1 SKAYTLPV
9 FYEQLKRSHFID
21 LFLKE
26 PQKTHWKIKSKPGFV
41 DLNTGQGTLSKTHSM
56 ERLHVSIDWKK
67 WQNNSAPEQAS
78 FTIQIGKE
86 NYPITLELK
95 SLDLPTNTADHLFIA
110 DNGVVVM
117 YGENYTR
124 KTSTS
129 AFHWEEISG
138 LGHSG
143 AVMQASPA
151 QGMPIDTLQL
161 AETAPVLSYDIFIEE
176 LPKQQSS
183 LILNALPTHPI
194 TNQHSVRMGVQWN
207 NGPME
212 IIDFRT

>member
-1 SKAYTLPV
+1 
-9 FYEQLKRSHFID
+9 
-21 LFLKE
+21 
-26 PQKTHWKIKSKPGFV
+26 
-41 DLNTGQGTLSKTHSM
+41 
-56 ERLHVSIDWKK
+56 
-67 WQNNSAPEQAS
+67 
-78 FTIQIGKE
+78 
-86 NYPITLELK
+86 
-95 SLDLPTNTADHLFIA
+95 IA

-129 AFHWEEISG
+129 AFHWKEISG
-138 LGHSG
+138 LVHSG

-161 AETAPVLSYDIFIEE
+161 AETAPVLSYDVFIEG

-183 LILNALPTHPI
+183 LILSALPTHPI

-207 NGPME
+207 NDPVE
-212 IIDFRT
+212 IIDFRTYGRSQQWKQNVLKNIATVEVPIAIKNKGKNTLKIYMIDQGVALDYMYLKLNNQKLPYSLLPETRL